1 MERECGGCPLLLQ
14 HAAPSS
20 GDVDSIFANR
30 MQMAGITP
38 HDRIG
43 KTLHKLWYKKKKKK
57 LLLLVFGCLQNK
69 EKLLLSRNPR
79 KKPLYVIASASSD
92 FSPRTSSISLFCFGF
107 VLLLNEKN
115 VFFSCFGFFAAIA
128 VSGGPD
134 SMALCILTARWWQQ
148 QQQVKGLSH
157 SVIEEAAA
165 GMMMPLLSNHVVGM
179 VVDHGL
185 RPESAMEALSVQHWL
200 ARLGEFFS
208 LSAP

>member
-1 MERECGGCPLLLQ
+1 
-14 HAAPSS
+14 
-20 GDVDSIFANR
+20 
-30 MQMAGITP
+30 
-38 HDRIG
+38 
-43 KTLHKLWYKKKKKK
+43 
-57 LLLLVFGCLQNK
+57 VF
-69 EKLLLSRNPR
+69 
-79 KKPLYVIASASSD
+79 
-92 FSPRTSSISLFCFGF
+92 FFCFA
-107 VLLLNEKN
+107 
-115 VFFSCFGFFAAIA
+115 FFAAIA

-134 SMALCILTARWWQQ
+134 SMALCILTTRWWQQ

-208 LSAP
+208 LFAP